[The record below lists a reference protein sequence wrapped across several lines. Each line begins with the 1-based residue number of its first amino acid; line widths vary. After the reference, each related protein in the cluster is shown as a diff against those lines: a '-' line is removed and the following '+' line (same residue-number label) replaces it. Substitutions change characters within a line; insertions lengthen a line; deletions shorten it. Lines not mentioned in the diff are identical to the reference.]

1 MTLFFNLLRCL
12 IKNPDH
18 RPVMMELGEHPF
30 IQEIP
35 EDSSMVKK
43 QFLHTF
49 FFYFQIIH

>member
-1 MTLFFNLLRCL
+1 
-12 IKNPDH
+12 
-18 RPVMMELGEHPF
+18 MMELGEHPF

-49 FFYFQIIH
+49 FLFLNYISNIACLLFVIAAQPAENFSQ